1 MLFGATALVAA
12 FATLLV
18 PDTGKACLPDTVRQA
33 EFLDASE
40 SRTTQNDH
48 SGSGYSRK
56 NALNMINDRIITFL
70 NRNKNQ

>member
-1 MLFGATALVAA
+1 MYWTGLPIVLFGATALVAA

-18 PDTGKACLPDTVRQA
+18 PNTGKACLPDTVRQA

-56 NALNMINDRIITFL
+56 KRTELD
-70 NRNKNQ
+70 K